1 MVTGISTPLGYS
13 VRNVAGFDPPPE
25 LGLHSLYYEDPLTS
39 YSPILNGGQFISPL
53 TVANNP
59 LYSFK
64 FGMKCRKKSSKK
76 DCKKFNK
83 NSSVNP
89 STGRPIKRKGK
100 LYNSLVKKCKNKKL
114 RISETKCV
122 QFLES
127 NKQINPL
134 TGKLIKKDGKIYNL
148 FMKKCVKYFDKNI
161 KLSGSIPMN
170 SINSGTQTDIPP
182 MFVGR
187 LPGVPNEETLSNA
200 SFSSIPSIPSIP
212 STSRRSSVTYSQRI
226 TPTNL
231 VTKTG
236 LNYEILNGKFPSSY
250 IKYKGIQFK
259 PGDVAVYDSQGNT
272 SVIKSIGMSM
282 IMFEPQT
289 PGDKFKR
296 IFHDNF
302 ITLNSSASGF
312 GKKRKV
318 KFIQA
323 AVKKMRKKGTIGSF
337 KKWCKRHGLLNSKQK
352 VTKKCVNAGKKSKSL
367 KIRRRAIFAQNIR
380 AYARK

>member
-13 VRNVAGFDPPPE
+13 VRNVAGFDPAPE

-39 YSPILNGGQFISPL
+39 YSPDLNGGQFISPL
-53 TVANNP
+53 TVANSP

-64 FGMKCRKKSSKK
+64 FGLKNSKKINKK

-83 NSSVNP
+83 NNSVNP

-161 KLSGSIPMN
+161 KLSGSLPMN
-170 SINSGTQTDIPP
+170 SVNSVNSVNSSSSSTQTDIPP

-187 LPGVPNEETLSNA
+187 LPGVPNEDTLSIA
-200 SFSSIPSIPSIP
+200 SFP
-212 STSRRSSVTYSQRI
+212 STSRRSSVTYSQKI

-282 IMFEPQT
+282 IMFEPPS
-289 PGDKFKR
+289 PGGKFKR

-302 ITLNSSASGF
+302 ITLNNSASGF

-318 KFIQA
+318 KFIQT
-323 AVKKMRKKGTIGSF
+323 AVKKMRKKGTLGSF
-337 KKWCKRHGLLNSKQK
+337 KKWCKRHRLLNSKQK
-352 VTKKCVNAGKKSKSL
+352 VTKKCINAGKKSKSL